1 MQFFLLLSL
10 TFRFILHQKKNDA
23 AETSEAYLV
32 LTLYRWPILQHGI
45 DVFIFLILILISG
58 NKMFSQHFGS
68 TSNIS
73 HTVDTQH
80 LSKHRQIN
88 TGWDKH
94 WHLPFVSQCS
104 FKCQCLLTRQIAKC
118 YSVLSN
124 AGFSRGESPYFQN
137 INQNHLNF
145 HINIEMLIIK

>member
-1 MQFFLLLSL
+1 MLRVVFFVVVPDIQIYS
-10 TFRFILHQKKNDA
+10 TSKKKNDA

-73 HTVDTQH
+73 HTVDT
-80 LSKHRQIN
+80 
-88 TGWDKH
+88 
-94 WHLPFVSQCS
+94 
-104 FKCQCLLTRQIAKC
+104 
-118 YSVLSN
+118 
-124 AGFSRGESPYFQN
+124 
-137 INQNHLNF
+137 
-145 HINIEMLIIK
+145 